1 MCRMTLNDNW
11 GMIGHRWAVDMLAR
25 RLDSGRLGHAYL
37 ITGPS
42 GSGRST
48 LALRLA
54 QAMNCTGSPVPCGV
68 CRSCDLIA
76 REGHADIHRL
86 VPDGRSIKIEQVR
99 NLQHDLALRPVE
111 APYRVAIIEQAQ
123 TATGHAADAL
133 LKTLE
138 EPPPT
143 TRLIL
148 TADAAEN
155 LLPTMVS
162 RCQVIALRPVPVGD
176 IAQAVA
182 SRYALSADEA
192 SMLAHLAGGRPGW
205 ALRAAEDPEVLA
217 ARAEIF
223 DGLLGA
229 LAADRGGRFS
239 YVEGIYRSD
248 ALPLL
253 LDTWQS
259 WWRDVLLLAEGSRT
273 APVNADRVTDLERV
287 AASVTP
293 EEARRALRATRQTI
307 DALERNANT
316 RLALDVLMLDMPYL

>member
-1 MCRMTLNDNW
+1 MGRMNAYDNW
-11 GMIGHRWAVDMLAR
+11 GIIGHRWAVEMLVR
-25 RLDSGRLGHAYL
+25 RLASGRLSHVYL
-37 ITGPS
+37 ITGAP

-99 NLQHDLALRPVE
+99 NLQHDLMLRPVE
-111 APYRVAIIEQAQ
+111 ASYRVAIIEEAQ
-123 TATGHAADAL
+123 DATGHAADAL

-155 LLPTMVS
+155 VLPTIVS
-162 RCQVIALRPVPVGD
+162 RCQVIALRPVAAGE

-182 SRYALSADEA
+182 DRFAFSGDDAAALARI
-192 SMLAHLAGGRPGW
+192 AGGRPGW
-205 ALRAAEDPEVLA
+205 ALRAAEDETLLA
-217 ARAEIF
+217 TRAEIF
-223 DGLLGA
+223 DGLLAA
-229 LAADRGGRFS
+229 LSTDRGGRFN
-239 YVEGIYRSD
+239 YVEEIYRSD
-248 ALPLL
+248 TLPLV

-259 WWRDVLLLAEGSRT
+259 WWRDVLLLAVGSST
-273 APVNADRVTDLERV
+273 PPVNVDRMMDLERV

-293 EEARRALRATRQTI
+293 EEARRALLATRQTI
-307 DALERNANT
+307 EALDRNANT
-316 RLALDVLMLDMPYL
+316 RLALDVLMLDMPFL